1 MAETDSLPKDIVGVP
16 ESERE
21 SWRRTL
27 AGAWV
32 ATVNKMTE
40 VLEGV
45 CSYVFSRNALTEREK
60 EKALRYA
67 EDEFTPEELV
77 FILRT
82 IASQSRRNGFAG
94 RVEDY
99 LNRLG
104 IEDDE
109 SRSAVAQDMQRAYM
123 YLSEKGAKKL
133 GQVYERNNKDDAT
146 VVKYRGEL
154 QGVSLDAIREVLEY
168 NKEVQTET
176 LLKYGFNPD
185 VVINA
190 SALREQIAE
199 AKLRRA
205 LEDKKTLVRN
215 MQRTFGR
222 AIARIGSLAAMSGV
236 MATLMQAD
244 APLASSADALQ
255 LENQRAGNTLVVPTP
270 MPLLTAVPESVIDTT
285 ATAVPA
291 AWPTET
297 VTQEPKDSATTT
309 STPTEV
315 ATATAEVVQ
324 KSYYRFGNIEFGPDD
339 GTPGKPTFLFIEST
353 EGNFVL
359 FFVPKQFTEEDA
371 KNADYDSWRLRYN
384 IAFIDGGGATV
395 QTIHSGS
402 SRTWFGE
409 KLRWPAERLR
419 EYIEEGDLGPE
430 ERIKRLANSITGV
443 RVVQAE
449 GIVDSQGIN
458 YADPRQVEELVA
470 RVDANGG
477 GMIKPVFEEVGSFD
491 IVRLDPAQTTAL
503 EKAFEEAGR
512 AGRSVSLANYF
523 PSEPRIEIG
532 PGDVVVMFCGQAAA
546 GERPDPRRPNN
557 QQTRNFLV
565 LRRN

>member
-1 MAETDSLPKDIVGVP
+1 MSETDSLPKDIVGVP

-21 SWRRTL
+21 SLRRTL

-60 EKALRYA
+60 EKALGYA
-67 EDEFTPEELV
+67 EDEVTPEE
-77 FILRT
+77 
-82 IASQSRRNGFAG
+82 G
-94 RVEDY
+94 
-99 LNRLG
+99 
-104 IEDDE
+104 
-109 SRSAVAQDMQRAYM
+109 
-123 YLSEKGAKKL
+123 
-133 GQVYERNNKDDAT
+133 
-146 VVKYRGEL
+146 
-154 QGVSLDAIREVLEY
+154 
-168 NKEVQTET
+168 VQTET
-176 LLKYGFNPD
+176 LVEYGFNPD
-185 VVINA
+185 VDINA
-190 SALREQIAE
+190 SALREQIA
-199 AKLRRA
+199 KVVG
-205 LEDKKTLVRN
+205 LENEKILVEKS
-215 MQRTFGR
+215 MQRTFRR
-222 AIARIGSLAAMSGV
+222 AIVRISRLVAMSCV

-244 APLASSADALQ
+244 ASSVKSADALP
-255 LENQRAGNTLVVPTP
+255 LFTEVPG
-270 MPLLTAVPESVIDTT
+270 SVIDT
-285 ATAVPA
+285 TAVPA

-297 VTQEPKDSATTT
+297 VTQEPKDSVTTT

-324 KSYYRFGNIEFGPDD
+324 RSYYRFGNIEFGPDD

-384 IAFIDGGGATV
+384 IAFIDGRGATV

-430 ERIKRLANSITGV
+430 ERIKRLANSITEV
-443 RVVQAE
+443 RFVQAE

-470 RVDANGG
+470 KVDANGG
-477 GMIKPVFEEVGSFD
+477 GMINPVFEEVGSFD
-491 IVRLDPAQTTAL
+491 IVRLDPEQTTAL
-503 EKAFEEAGR
+503 EKAFEEAGE
-512 AGRSVSLANYF
+512 AGRPVSLADYF
-523 PSEPRIEIG
+523 PGEPKIEIG

-546 GERPDPRRPNN
+546 GERPDPRRPDN

-565 LRRN
+565 LHPN